1 MRYNE
6 TKTHLIDEI
15 CELCEKL
22 DTSTLAKIMEIARS
36 EQPIYLDDYIA
47 KEFSEYHE
55 EIRKE
60 LNHEIRKI
68 WLKTSPGC
76 TSPGYLL
83 KTKEDVSEWHDVEI
97 GGMMLDTWIAEQDP
111 LFNPITLAMII
122 FEIYCGKITFH
133 K

>member
-1 MRYNE
+1 MKYIE
-6 TKTHLIDEI
+6 TKSHLIDEI
-15 CELCEKL
+15 CELCQNL
-22 DTSTLAKIMEIARS
+22 DTDTLASIMEMIMQK
-36 EQPIYLDDYIA
+36 QPIHLDDYLA

-60 LNHEIRKI
+60 LSHEIRKI

-76 TSPGYLL
+76 TEPGYLM
-83 KTKEDVSEWHDVEI
+83 KTEEDVAAWHDIEI
-97 GGMMLDTWIAEQDP
+97 GGLMLDTWIAEQDP

>member
-6 TKTHLIDEI
+6 TKSHLIDEI

-22 DTSTLAKIMEIARS
+22 DTSTLAKIMEMAKS

-60 LNHEIRKI
+60 LSHEIRKI
-68 WLKTSPGC
+68 WLNTSPGC
-76 TSPGYLL
+76 TSPGYLM
-83 KTKEDVSEWHDVEI
+83 KTEEDVAVWHDVEI
-97 GGMMLDTWIAEQDP
+97 EGNMLDVWIAEQDP
-111 LFNPITLAMII
+111 LFNPITLAIII
-122 FEIYCGKITFH
+122 FDIYCGKITFR